1 MMKEHPE
8 WRIFHAAPP
17 DFFIYGGKIR
27 CGHFSGYRQ
36 EMFGKLGDFNKKRE
50 NSGMIP
56 IKKLDY
62 YRKFLYNDTLCRKG
76 NDHVF

>member
-56 IKKLDY
+56 A
-62 YRKFLYNDTLCRKG
+62 
-76 NDHVF
+76 